1 MTSPS
6 AQLPKVKTPIMDGTS
21 GLHYSGKVYTNNVQM
36 MTQNIC
42 PAGTVSYTDP
52 TFTARFPN
60 GVTPTQPLAI
70 DPTTKRITASAI
82 QNYVDNTLT
91 PAGKVPEVKATI
103 DEQIM
108 ADRTFYA
115 SVKSEYCFYEMRYI
129 GALTQFI
136 TEVSALNATASSG
149 QAPLTAT
156 INLNVT
162 LNTLLEIM
170 NYVGN
175 KRARAVNDRNND
187 IFKAN
192 EKINARLSE
201 LAGQQ
206 AFLQS
211 SDVRIKT
218 QSEMM
223 RYSKE
228 KNNAMNIQIM
238 FFVALNVVALGTVF
252 VVYKNVKGP

>member
-1 MTSPS
+1 MT
-6 AQLPKVKTPIMDGTS
+6 KTPIADGAS
-21 GLHYSGKVYTNNVQM
+21 GLHYSGQVYMNNVQM
-36 MTQNIC
+36 MTQEIC
-42 PAGTVSYTDP
+42 SGGPVSYTDP
-52 TFTARFPN
+52 NFSTQFPN
-60 GVTPTQPLAI
+60 GVTPSQSLPI
-70 DPTTKRITASAI
+70 DPTTNRITASAI
-82 QNYVDNTLT
+82 HDYVENILI
-91 PAGKVPEVKATI
+91 PGGKVPDQMATI
-103 DEQIM
+103 DAQIQ

-115 SVKSEYCFYEMRYI
+115 SVKTEYCYYEARYI

-136 TEVSALNATASSG
+136 TEVSSTQATATSG
-149 QAPLTAT
+149 QAALAT
-156 INLNVT
+156 TIKLNVT

-175 KRARAVNDRNND
+175 KRARAVNDRNNV
-187 IFKAN
+187 IFVAN
-192 EKINARLSE
+192 QKVNKRLGELNA
-201 LAGQQ
+201 QQ
-206 AFLQS
+206 SFLQS
-211 SDVRIKT
+211 SDVRLKT